1 MPGVGAQS
9 WTATEVGREP
19 EQRQP
24 VKNKRRGNFQGERPP
39 ELRLRVW
46 GHSMETLA
54 HGGQGGLCR
63 VDDGSKGGRG
73 VGKT

>member
-46 GHSMETLA
+46 GGQ
-54 HGGQGGLCR
+54 HGDPGSWRSGRAVQGG
-63 VDDGSKGGRG
+63 
-73 VGKT
+73 